1 MTRATVVVALPD
13 GERQQV
19 RAALAAG
26 EYECVPVTDRR
37 SLERALTSQ
46 PDVSLVILDLEHD
59 LDAGLEHYSVV
70 RELAPGS
77 AALLVVTP
85 ATMQMLPGSSLQRN
99 DEYAVRPFTA
109 EALRWQ
115 VEAMLIRAR
124 IVDPA
129 MSGRSGPEDEDDVEA
144 GRRAPILSV
153 FSPKGGVGKTMIA
166 ANLAAALQLRRGL
179 RVLLVDADTISGHV
193 SISLGLTHTR
203 TVADAWRDEA
213 EGADPASIDEI
224 AAAHP
229 SGLRVVSLASDPL
242 HAEFLSPDRVADALG
257 AWRRSFDI
265 VVVDLHPDYETM
277 NRVILGSSDRIL
289 VPVTP
294 DIPSIR
300 AAVQLREVANVL
312 GFAERLDL
320 VVNRA
325 GSGVSVADME
335 RTLGIRSIAEIRS
348 AGLLC
353 VRAANEGRTVI
364 ERYPRERVSEDLV
377 ALAAQ
382 VAPEALPSPM
392 PAEAAP
398 ARFSILGRSRSAP
411 VRTR

>member
-13 GERQQV
+13 GERQEV
-19 RAALAAG
+19 RAALTAG
-26 EYECVPVTDRR
+26 DYECVPVTDRR
-37 SLERALTSQ
+37 SLERALAAQ
-46 PDVSLVILDLEHD
+46 PDVSLVVLDLEHD

-70 RELAPGS
+70 RELAPGA
-77 AALLVVTP
+77 AALLVVTSE
-85 ATMQMLPGSSLQRN
+85 TMQLLPGSSLQRH

-124 IVDPA
+124 VVDPA
-129 MSGRSGPEDEDDVEA
+129 LSGRSGPDDDGA
-144 GRRAPILSV
+144 DGRRRAPILSI

-179 RVLLVDADTISGHV
+179 RVLLVDGDTISGHV
-193 SISLGLTHTR
+193 SISLGLVHGR

-213 EGADPASIDEI
+213 EGAEPATVDEI

-229 SGLRVVSLASDPL
+229 SGLRVVALASDPL
-242 HAEFLSPDRVADALG
+242 HADFLSPERIADAF
-257 AWRRSFDI
+257 AEWRWSFDI
-265 VVVDLHPDYETM
+265 IIVDLHPDYETL

-300 AAVQLREVANVL
+300 AALQLRDVANVL

-325 GSGVSVADME
+325 GSGVAVADME
-335 RTLGIRSIAEIRS
+335 RTLGLRSIAEIRS

-364 ERYPRERVSEDLV
+364 ERYPRERISEDLV
-377 ALAAQ
+377 ALAAN
-382 VAPEALPSPM
+382 VVPEVLPTPAL
-392 PAEAAP
+392 EDG
-398 ARFSILGRSRSAP
+398 ARIRFPLLGRGRTAAA
-411 VRTR
+411 RTR